1 MDSHTTSTRT
11 RIPKLVGSDV
21 ELGNMI
27 LGRES
32 RDGTGA
38 AAARML
44 LRRVDG
50 FPTSSGYAVPNSD
63 GYKAGGVPAPGYAAT
78 EPCDAG
84 YYGWGSPRGLWGYG
98 GSYGAANPQD
108 WGRKYLSSN
117 GGCVYIDLDHL
128 ELCTPEV
135 LSARDHLA
143 ASRAMLLIAREAML
157 AADEEL
163 PRGQRLVVLVNNSDG
178 NSNAYGSHLSFLITR
193 SEWHRLF
200 ELLYPDLFLL
210 AAFQAS
216 SIVVTGAG
224 KVGAENGHDP
234 VAYQISQRADFIETL
249 TGPQTTWRRP
259 LVNTRDEPL
268 CGFHR
273 RGSDAGSLD
282 HQMARLHCIFYDN
295 TLCHVSSFLK
305 VGMMQVLLAML
316 EAGHRDPGLILEDPV
331 TALHT
336 WSHDPDL
343 RARAPLGSG
352 TTVTAVELQRA
363 FLERAKAFVR
373 SEGELEHVPDASLIV
388 ELWDDTIAKLE
399 ARSFDALRP
408 RLDWILKRSL
418 LERALRDRPDLDWSS
433 PEIKHLDLLYSS
445 LDDADGLYWACER
458 AGAVERIVTDGEI
471 ERFIHQPPED
481 TRAWTRA
488 MLLRRTGRPGVD
500 HTDWDEIKV
509 VVGRNRWGWP
519 STRTVTLADPLGF
532 TKADSEPDFSRA
544 DSLSNL
550 LDSLTGATNGGSD
563 ERARTT
569 SHES

>member
-1 MDSHTTSTRT
+1 MDSHTTSTRA
-11 RIPKLVGSDV
+11 RVPKLVGSDV

-38 AAARML
+38 AASRML
-44 LRRVDG
+44 LRQVDG
-50 FPTSSGYAVPNSD
+50 FSGSSGHVVPYHGDYRSGGQPMY
-63 GYKAGGVPAPGYAAT
+63 GYPAAERPDVGA
-78 EPCDAG
+78 
-84 YYGWGSPRGLWGYG
+84 YGWGPPRSSWVYRGLYG
-98 GSYGAANPQD
+98 GADPQD

-157 AADEEL
+157 AANEQL
-163 PRGQRLVVLVNNSDG
+163 PRGQRLVVLLNNSDG
-178 NSNAYGSHLSFLITR
+178 KSNAYGSHLSFLITR
-193 SEWHRLF
+193 GEWHRLF

-273 RGSDAGSLD
+273 HGADVDSLD
-282 HQMARLHCIFYDN
+282 HQVARLHCIFYDN

-316 EAGHRDPGLILEDPV
+316 EAGHRDPSLILEDPV

-343 RARAPLGSG
+343 LARAPLGNG
-352 TTVTAVELQRA
+352 TAVTAVELQRA

-373 SEGELEHVPDASLIV
+373 SGADLEDVPDAALII
-388 ELWDDTIAKLE
+388 ELWEDTIAKLE
-399 ARSFDALRP
+399 ARSFNALRP

-418 LERALRDRPDLDWSS
+418 LERALRDRRDLDWSS
-433 PEIKHLDLLYSS
+433 PETKHLDLLYSS

-458 AGAVERIVTDGEI
+458 SGAVERIVTDGEI
-471 ERFIHQPPED
+471 ERFIHQPPEN

-519 STRTVTLADPLGF
+519 STRTVTLADPLGS

-544 DSLSNL
+544 DSLSDL
-550 LDSLTGATNGGSD
+550 LDSLDGARDGGSD
-563 ERARTT
+563 ERARTP